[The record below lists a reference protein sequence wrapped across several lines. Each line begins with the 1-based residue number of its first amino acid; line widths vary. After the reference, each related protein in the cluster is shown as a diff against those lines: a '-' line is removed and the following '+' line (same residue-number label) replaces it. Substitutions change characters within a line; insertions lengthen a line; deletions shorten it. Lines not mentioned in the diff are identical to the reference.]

1 MLPLHIW
8 LEAASFRGPLAALV
22 LIPFP
27 TTCHGSLTHW
37 NPAVQVVS
45 VRGAHH
51 RIHPRWRLPP
61 SRSLS
66 VPPSLL
72 PIIPLPVSPLPSPLL
87 PSLPPSCS
95 PSCHPSYVL
104 FVSEIDRILEIT
116 NSFNGNTLLKSLFPE
131 GFISRTSSAF
141 LPQPSEC
148 ITHLASVPMATEAH
162 DLGTKYETKGSRE
175 VPVFSAPLRYTTSLY
190 YRRKWKLAQ
199 FHPALPSL
207 LSGGR

>member
-1 MLPLHIW
+1 MLPLHTW
-8 LEAASFRGPLAALV
+8 LEAPSFRGPLAALV

-37 NPAVQVVS
+37 NSAVQVLS
-45 VRGAHH
+45 EEHITGY
-51 RIHPRWRLPP
+51 IQGGGSPP
-61 SRSLS
+61 SLSLS

-95 PSCHPSYVL
+95 LSRHPSCL
-104 FVSEIDRILEIT
+104 LLVSEIDRILEIT

-175 VPVFSAPLRYTTSLY
+175 VPVFPAPLRYTTSLY

>member
-1 MLPLHIW
+1 MLPLHTW
-8 LEAASFRGPLAALV
+8 LEAPSFRGPLAALV

-37 NPAVQVVS
+37 NPAVQVLS
-45 VRGAHH
+45 EEHITGY
-51 RIHPRWRLPP
+51 IQGGGSPP
-61 SRSLS
+61 SLSLS

-95 PSCHPSYVL
+95 LSRHPSYL
-104 FVSEIDRILEIT
+104 LLVSEIDRILEIT

-175 VPVFSAPLRYTTSLY
+175 VPVFPAPLRYTTSLY